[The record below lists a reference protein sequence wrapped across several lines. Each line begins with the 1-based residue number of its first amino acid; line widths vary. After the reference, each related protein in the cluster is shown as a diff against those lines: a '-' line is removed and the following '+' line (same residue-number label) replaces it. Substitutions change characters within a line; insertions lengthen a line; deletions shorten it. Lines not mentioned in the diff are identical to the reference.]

1 MVAAGTWNWPSE
13 TVNTFQFWE
22 SVGLRVFRRRK
33 IRCNFPRLSAK
44 RCGVVH
50 HTQHCQVK
58 LYKGGENFYSP
69 TQRKPRCVGH
79 RALDPDASRPQTAHS
94 SLVIVQR
101 KSKRCKLRR
110 LDISNQTRSHLH
122 SFFFPL
128 SSSGVRSPFS
138 APSVQVTYSGKSLI
152 TPMNTSN
159 MLRTWTILLLTVA
172 LLAAPLFAAPMSK
185 EDREHLLVHFEMTTQ
200 MVAEQ
205 VRGLS
210 PAQLEYKASP
220 DRWSIREV
228 VSHLAVA
235 EPDYWRDIQKALK
248 AAPDMKDKKSMAT
261 DADILWYGIDRVVH
275 TKTGGGHEKV
285 DTYKD
290 MGEALGKFQA
300 LRATMIDYLK
310 TTDDDMRAHSFGD
323 KEVIDCWQ
331 WMLEISTHAERHIQQ
346 IREIKN
352 EANFPKK

>member
-1 MVAAGTWNWPSE
+1 MFLTMLP
-13 TVNTFQFWE
+13 
-22 SVGLRVFRRRK
+22 LRMY
-33 IRCNFPRLSAK
+33 L
-44 RCGVVH
+44 
-50 HTQHCQVK
+50 
-58 LYKGGENFYSP
+58 
-69 TQRKPRCVGH
+69 
-79 RALDPDASRPQTAHS
+79 
-94 SLVIVQR
+94 
-101 KSKRCKLRR
+101 LR
-110 LDISNQTRSHLH
+110 
-122 SFFFPL
+122 
-128 SSSGVRSPFS
+128 G
-138 APSVQVTYSGKSLI
+138 
-152 TPMNTSN
+152 
-159 MLRTWTILLLTVA
+159 WTILTLTVCLLT
-172 LLAAPLFAAPMSK
+172 APLFAAPMST

-235 EPDYWRDIQKALK
+235 EPDYWRDLQKAIK
-248 AAPDMKDKKSMAT
+248 AAPDMKEKKSTAT

-290 MGEALGKFQA
+290 LGEALGKFQV
-300 LRATMIDYLK
+300 LRATMIEYIK
-310 TTDDDMRAHSFGD
+310 STNDDMRAHSFGSR
-323 KEVIDCWQ
+323 EVIDCWQ

-352 EANFPKK
+352 DPSFPKK